1 MRPTLYDYVL
11 SPSCYKA
18 RLMAAM
24 VGVELES
31 VAVDFHPGGEHR
43 KPEFLM
49 VNPAGT
55 LPVLT
60 HGDLILTETTAL
72 LVYLVRLAGRHE
84 WLGEGDVA
92 SAARVQQWLAF
103 SARLTGSLGLARLHD
118 MLGRPAD
125 IEAVRW
131 AGTLCLRELESALV
145 ENRLRGEDFLV
156 GNVPTVADI
165 ACFPYAML
173 APDGGVSL
181 DPYPAIRAW
190 TRRIRALPRFVEM
203 PGIHRLHDLKPEPG
217 EAEAAA

>member
-18 RLMAAM
+18 RLMAAL
-24 VGVELES
+24 VGSELES
-31 VAVDFHPGGEHR
+31 VAVDFHPGGDHR

-49 VNPAGT
+49 LNPAGT

-60 HGDLILTETTAL
+60 HGGLILTETTAM
-72 LVYLVRLAGRHE
+72 LVYLVRLAGRCE
-84 WLGEGDVA
+84 WLGGEDPA

-103 SARLTGSLGLARLHD
+103 SARLTASLGLARLHD

-125 IEAVRW
+125 IDAARW

-145 ENRLRGEDFLV
+145 ENRLLGEDFLA
-156 GNVPTVADI
+156 GNAPTVADV
-165 ACFPYAML
+165 ACFPYVML

-190 TRRIRALPRFVEM
+190 TRRIRALPGFVEM
-203 PGIHRLHDLKPEPG
+203 PGIHRLHDLRPEPG